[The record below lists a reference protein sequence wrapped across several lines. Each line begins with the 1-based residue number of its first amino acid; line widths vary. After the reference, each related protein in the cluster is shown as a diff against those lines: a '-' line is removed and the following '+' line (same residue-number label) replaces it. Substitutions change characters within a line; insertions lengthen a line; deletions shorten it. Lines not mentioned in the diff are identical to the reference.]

1 MCVLQDVSA
10 KCVALQKF
18 VREGLTCLQL
28 VLSFC
33 LTMQTSYCPTSE
45 KHFAE
50 IWMEVLSHPPY
61 SPDLSPPDF
70 DLFPKF
76 KKTLRVKRFATIE
89 EASTEVARVIREL
102 NSKGVL
108 SGIQDFPSC
117 HKEEWGLY

>member
-1 MCVLQDVSA
+1 MGEE
-10 KCVALQKF
+10 QKAC
-18 VREGLTCLQL
+18 RQRIAEELLHRYQTEGR
-28 VLSFC
+28 
-33 LTMQTSYCPTSE
+33 
-45 KHFAE
+45 
-50 IWMEVLSHPPY
+50 
-61 SPDLSPPDF
+61 SPLDF